1 MMWQIIVIMMVALG
15 SKTDAIEISHNNGK
29 VLEFESQAICYAHV
43 EANLE
48 KLKSFASSQ
57 FDGAPVKSIIC
68 VKKPFGINNV

>member
-15 SKTDAIEISHNNGK
+15 SNTAAIEISHNNGK
-29 VLEFESQAICYAHV
+29 PLAFASQAICYAHV

-48 KLKSFASSQ
+48 KLKSYASSQ

-68 VKKPFGINNV
+68 VKKPFGVNNV